1 MDTDLVAKL
10 DRTITKLMIILV
22 INCVINDFLN
32 TNFCF
37 ASLYSIVRGN
47 KMSNFYIYSIEVN
60 FAINNEFLIQ
70 IYIFLRI
77 VKKSSTPSEQ
87 KTCSKNPGPK
97 EPHKNSWILWEKNF

>member
-47 KMSNFYIYSIEVN
+47 KMSNSYIRSIEE
-60 FAINNEFLIQ
+60 AYSTSSLLIT
-70 IYIFLRI
+70 L
-77 VKKSSTPSEQ
+77 
-87 KTCSKNPGPK
+87 
-97 EPHKNSWILWEKNF
+97 